1 MSLNN
6 LIQKMI
12 NEALVLEAPRYKQEI
27 PGLEPLEDYSQRQ
40 NYWHLKLKQYEHN
53 PNAFVTFS
61 TIPKLGINPKNTW
74 GTPTGIY
81 GYPLDMKKTISDFA
95 TNRPYAL
102 VFKPKNPE
110 RMLTFFEYDSNES
123 FYQSDVEK
131 LKDYFQQKRG
141 LIYDF
146 SEFEKDA
153 RENAKFATPSAWL
166 WNLTRLLS
174 EYVERQ
180 TKARRPDTNIK
191 STFQWSQI
199 LYNILGYEGAYD
211 NEGIGLIHENEPFQ
225 AVFFRSDA
233 VELLE
238 LINKTEK
245 EDIHAKGQTINKNI
259 EKEKINVL
267 LQQLKKGTTL
277 KNHIFDLDLLN
288 IKSISI
294 NFSNLEDCNINS
306 SQLKNNKF
314 FNSTFSTTK
323 FVSMLFMDYI
333 FENCEFQWCDF
344 NHIGFQNCSFT
355 NCKFIGCNFNYVNFY
370 NDSKF
375 DNNKFEYCNLY
386 RVVAKSESFFKNDL
400 DVNTI
405 KSFHKTGNVNSIFDE
420 NGFIDTQ
427 QELEHYAQT
436 HGLTI

>member
-95 TNRPYAL
+95 TDRPYAL

-131 LKDYFQQKRG
+131 LKDYFQQKTG
-141 LIYDF
+141 IIDDF
-146 SEFEKDA
+146 LDFEEYA
-153 RENAKFATPSAWL
+153 RKKAKFNTPSAWL
-166 WNLTRLLS
+166 WNLTRLLAKAI
-174 EYVERQ
+174 EERSTN
-180 TKARRPDTNIK
+180 TKTK

-259 EKEKINVL
+259 KKEKINVL

-277 KNHIFDLDLLN
+277 KNYIFDLDVLN
-288 IKSISI
+288 IKNISI

-314 FNSTFSTTK
+314 FNSTFLITK
-323 FVSMLFMDYI
+323 FVSILFMDYI
-333 FENCEFQWCDF
+333 FENCEFQSCDF

-386 RVVAKSESFFKNDL
+386 RVVAESESFFKNDL